1 MLEKFRKGKDDKDTT
16 TKATD
21 RQGYLSGSVPAWEK
35 VGMGVQRT
43 RGYTALMQRFHGWV
57 YAAAMINARGV
68 ASQPIKLYSMQP
80 RNGMKSIVN
89 TKKVSSQKAS
99 YLRGEQETKPSIFV
113 QRKMMTG
120 CDVVEVHEHPVLELL
135 DNPSPEMDGYTLTI
149 QRMLNLQLT
158 GNAYLHPIISETIGV
173 PLELWNMQSDL
184 VTVVP
189 DGNMDLVA
197 SYTYG
202 KQPNMVDFR
211 KDEVLHE
218 KQPNPSDP
226 FYGMGWVVAALDA
239 VDLLNSMDDYE
250 QNVLDNQARPDWAI
264 MVKEHLT
271 DTQYQRLMQQVE
283 RQLGGKNNRSRPFI
297 FEGGTDGKPMQFSP
311 QDLAFD
317 SGETRKIEVI
327 AAIAGV
333 PVTKLKANDPNLANA
348 REGNLGWLRDTI
360 IPYLTLDESFL
371 NRQLLPMFGMFADTL
386 FLAYDDPVSADR
398 SQQATI
404 DASDIA
410 AGIRTRNEVRAD
422 RGLEPISEGGD
433 ELFVPMGSVPIDVA
447 IEQARNP
454 QPMFG
459 QFSKEPKEV
468 KASPVPV
475 DGKCPDGWHYMAETN
490 TCMEGESHP
499 ATYSVEK
506 ASDCMSDKISILLD
520 EGYPQDQAVAIAHS
534 LCKKTKGVPKTVDSP
549 KAPESRDWD
558 AGEAIKRIKEWA
570 TNEDGEMNWEQ
581 YRKAFAW
588 YDGDNQEEQ
597 GSYKLPHHDIIDGK
611 LKVVLH
617 GVNSALAFLSRTD
630 MPESEK
636 PKARGQLDYHRE
648 QFGKEVEEKS
658 HDCTCCKKKHDST
671 KELWDESRS
680 LISQKRAP
688 IDSGNEEFLQTME
701 LFSSPMDGFRDELVK
716 LFRKEVERFL
726 DFAGGMG
733 EFVTSSEAEQ
743 KIREMTDKFV
753 DDVMLVSGQRE
764 LDRLGLDLQFNQFDE
779 IIANTLEEYKS
790 QLTNTLIFGTGKE
803 IDDKVKLGM
812 RHGASTDEIARDI
825 LSLVQEEPETGRI
838 PIEARAEMIARTE
851 VALINEIG
859 RLDAWNQSGVVAGKQ
874 WVVAAGACESCQAM
888 GIKNPQPI
896 GINDSFA
903 KVNDVIGKVR
913 VWSPTPLKGLQ
924 TPPLHPN
931 CRCTMIEILDDDDS
945 VEYLDDITEQ
955 TRKEEFEKARD
966 FVRQQVSSGKITSE
980 EGDRLIMDYKIRYGQ

>member
-1 MLEKFRKGKDDKDTT
+1 MLEKFRKGKDDKDKA

-21 RQGYLSGSVPAWEK
+21 RQAYLGASVPAWEK

-43 RGYTALMQRFHGWV
+43 RGYAALMQRFHGWV

-99 YLRGEQETKPSIFV
+99 YLRGEQEAKPSIFV

-135 DNPSPEMDGYTLTI
+135 DNPSPEMDGYTLTM

-189 DGNMDLVA
+189 DGNMDLVN

-202 KQPNMVDFR
+202 KQPNMVEFR

-226 FYGMGWVVAALDA
+226 FYGMGWVVAAIDA

-283 RQLGGKNNRSRPFI
+283 RQLGGKNNRSKPFI
-297 FEGGTDGKPMQFSP
+297 FEGGTDGKPMAWSP

-360 IPYLTLDESFL
+360 VPYLTLDESFL

-410 AGIRTRNEVRAD
+410 SGIRTRNEVRAD
-422 RGLEPISEGGD
+422 RGLEPISDGGD
-433 ELFVPMGSVPIDVA
+433 ELFVPMGSIPIDVA
-447 IEQARNP
+447 IENARNP

-459 QFSKEPKEV
+459 QFNSSSPDKEKSDDKSGELV
-468 KASPVPV
+468 SILEKLQKRVEELETTKAPTPV
-475 DGKCPDGWHYMAETN
+475 DGKCPDGWHYMAESN
-490 TCMEGESHP
+490 SCMEGESHP
-499 ATYSVEK
+499 SETYSK
-506 ASDCMSDKISILLD
+506 ANDCVSEKISILMA
-520 EGYPQDQAVAIAHS
+520 EGYERDQAVAIAYAE
-534 LCKKTKGVPKTVDSP
+534 CGEKKK
-549 KAPESRDWD
+549 
-558 AGEAIKRIKEWA
+558 
-570 TNEDGEMNWEQ
+570 
-581 YRKAFAW
+581 
-588 YDGDNQEEQ
+588 NQE
-597 GSYKLPHHDIIDGK
+597 
-611 LKVVLH
+611 
-617 GVNSALAFLSRTD
+617 
-630 MPESEK
+630 
-636 PKARGQLDYHRE
+636 
-648 QFGKEVEEKS
+648 EEKS
-658 HDCTCCKKKHDST
+658 HDCDCKKKHDST

-688 IDSGNEEFLQTME
+688 VDSGNEEFLETME
-701 LFSSPMDGFRDELVK
+701 IYSPPMDEFRDELVK
-716 LFRKEVERFL
+716 VFRKEIEQHL

-733 EFVTSSEAEQ
+733 EFITSAEAEQ
-743 KIREMTDKFV
+743 KIREITNQFV
-753 DDVMLVSGQRE
+753 DEVMLFSGQRE
-764 LDRLGLDLQFNQFDE
+764 LERLGLDLQFNQLDPV
-779 IIANTLEEYKS
+779 IANTLQNYKD
-790 QLTNTLIFGTGKE
+790 QLTDTLIFGTGKE
-803 IDDKVKLGM
+803 IADKVDLGM

-825 LSLVQEEPETGRI
+825 RSLLQEEPDTGRI

-888 GIKNPQPI
+888 GDKNDEPI
-896 GINDSFA
+896 PINASFA
-903 KVNDVIGKVR
+903 NRGERVGKVN
-913 VWSPTPLKGLQ
+913 VWTPTGGGLQ

-931 CRCTMIEILDDDDS
+931 CRCTMIEILDDED
-945 VEYLDDITEQ
+945 LK
-955 TRKEEFEKARD
+955 TRYE
-966 FVRQQVSSGKITSE
+966 
-980 EGDRLIMDYKIRYGQ
+980 L

>member
-1 MLEKFRKGKDDKDTT
+1 VDGDLKMLEKFRKGKNDKDTN

-21 RQGYLSGSVPAWEK
+21 RQAYLNASVPAWEK
-35 VGMGVQRT
+35 FSTGIQRN

-89 TKKVSSQKAS
+89 TKKVGSQKAS
-99 YLRGEQETKPSIFV
+99 YLRGEMESKPSIFV

-135 DNPSPEMDGYTLTI
+135 DNPSPEMDGYTLTM

-189 DGNMDLVA
+189 DGTMDLVK

-202 KQPNMVDFR
+202 RRPNMVDFR

-226 FYGMGWVVAALDA
+226 FYGFGWVAAAIDA
-239 VDLLNSMDDYE
+239 VDLLNSMDEYE

-360 IPYLTLDESFL
+360 VPYLTLDESFL

-410 AGIRTRNEVRAD
+410 AGIRTRNEVRAE

-447 IEQARNP
+447 IENARNP

-459 QFSKEPKEV
+459 TYSTAPKAEVEADEPVPEAVELTEAELEGQPQQVESSSALNGAQVTAALEIVNLVAQGQMPRASAIGQLMTFFNLTEEQAENIMGDVGRGFVPELTIETESK
-468 KASPVPV
+468 APVPV

-490 TCMEGESHP
+490 TCMEGASHP

-506 ASDCMSDKISILLD
+506 ASDCMSEKISILLD

-534 LCKKTKGVPKTVDSP
+534 LCNKTK
-549 KAPESRDWD
+549 
-558 AGEAIKRIKEWA
+558 
-570 TNEDGEMNWEQ
+570 
-581 YRKAFAW
+581 
-588 YDGDNQEEQ
+588 
-597 GSYKLPHHDIIDGK
+597 
-611 LKVVLH
+611 
-617 GVNSALAFLSRTD
+617 
-630 MPESEK
+630 
-636 PKARGQLDYHRE
+636 
-648 QFGKEVEEKS
+648 VEEKS
-658 HDCTCCKKKHDST
+658 HDCDCKKKHDST
-671 KELWDESRS
+671 KEMWDESRS

-688 IDSGNEEFLQTME
+688 IDSGNEEFLETME
-701 LFSSPMDGFRDELVK
+701 LFSSPMDGFRDDLVK
-716 LFRKEVERFL
+716 LFRKEIERFL
-726 DFAGGMG
+726 DMADGMG
-733 EFVTSSEAEQ
+733 EFMTSAEAEQ
-743 KIREMTDKFV
+743 KIRELTDKFV
-753 DDVMLVSGQRE
+753 DDVMLLSGQNE
-764 LDRLGLDLQFNQFDE
+764 LDRLGVDLQFNQLDP
-779 IIANTLEEYKS
+779 IIANTLQNYKD
-790 QLTNTLIFGTGKE
+790 QLTDTLIFGTGKE
-803 IDDKVKLGM
+803 IADKVDLGM

-825 LSLVQEEPETGRI
+825 RSLLEEEPDTGRI

-888 GIKNPQPI
+888 GKKNDKPI
-896 GINDSFA
+896 GINESFA
-903 KVNDVIGKVR
+903 NRGERIGKVN
-913 VWSPTPLKGLQ
+913 VWTPTGGGLQ

-931 CRCTMIEILDDDDS
+931 CRCTMVEILDDED
-945 VEYLDDITEQ
+945 LK
-955 TRKEEFEKARD
+955 TRYE
-966 FVRQQVSSGKITSE
+966 
-980 EGDRLIMDYKIRYGQ
+980 L

>member
-1 MLEKFRKGKDDKDTT
+1 MLDKFRKGKNDKDTN

-21 RQGYLSGSVPAWEK
+21 RQAYLGASVPAWEK
-35 VGMGVQRT
+35 FSAGVQRN

-89 TKKVSSQKAS
+89 TKKVTSQKAA

-120 CDVVEVHEHPVLELL
+120 CDVVQVHEHPVLELL
-135 DNPSPEMDGYTLTI
+135 DNPSPEMDGYTLTM

-189 DGNMDLVA
+189 DGNMDLVN

-226 FYGMGWVVAALDA
+226 FYGMGWVSAAIDA

-271 DTQYQRLMQQVE
+271 DNQYQRLMQQVE

-317 SGETRKIEVI
+317 SGEARKIEVI

-360 IPYLTLDESFL
+360 VPYLTLDESFL
-371 NRQLLPMFGMFADTL
+371 NRQLLPLFGMFADTL

-447 IEQARNP
+447 IENARNP

-459 QFSKEPKEV
+459 QFNSSSPDKEKSDDKSGELV
-468 KASPVPV
+468 SELEKLQKRV
-475 DGKCPDGWHYMAETN
+475 AELET
-490 TCMEGESHP
+490 T
-499 ATYSVEK
+499 K
-506 ASDCMSDKISILLD
+506 DQDCMSAKIPQLID
-520 EGYPQDQAVAIAHS
+520 EGYSQEQATAIAYS
-534 LCKKTKGVPKTVDSP
+534 YCYDNKTK
-549 KAPESRDWD
+549 
-558 AGEAIKRIKEWA
+558 
-570 TNEDGEMNWEQ
+570 
-581 YRKAFAW
+581 
-588 YDGDNQEEQ
+588 
-597 GSYKLPHHDIIDGK
+597 
-611 LKVVLH
+611 
-617 GVNSALAFLSRTD
+617 
-630 MPESEK
+630 
-636 PKARGQLDYHRE
+636 
-648 QFGKEVEEKS
+648 VEEKS
-658 HDCTCCKKKHDST
+658 HDCDCKKKHDSL

-688 IDSGNEEFLQTME
+688 IDIGNEEWRETME
-701 LFSSPMDGFRDELVK
+701 IYSPPMDDFRDELVK
-716 LFRKEVERFL
+716 VFRKEVERFL
-726 DFAGGMG
+726 DTAGGMG
-733 EFVTSSEAEQ
+733 EFITSAEAEQ

-753 DDVMLVSGQRE
+753 NEVMLLSGQNE
-764 LDRLGLDLQFNQFDE
+764 LDRLGVDLQFNQLDPV
-779 IIANTLEEYKS
+779 IANTLQNYKD
-790 QLTNTLIFGTGKE
+790 QLTDTLIFGTGKE
-803 IDDKVKLGM
+803 IAGKVEAGM

-825 LSLVQEEPETGRI
+825 LSLVQEEPDTGRI

-859 RLDAWNQSGVVAGKQ
+859 RLDAWNQSGVVTGKQ
-874 WVVAAGACESCQAM
+874 WVVAAGACESCQEM
-888 GIKNPQPI
+888 GRKNSQPI
-896 GINDSFA
+896 GINDTFA
-903 KVNDVIGKVR
+903 DWDERIGKVN
-913 VWSPTPLKGLQ
+913 VWTPTGGGLQ

-931 CRCTMIEILDDDDS
+931 CRCTMIEILDDEDMK
-945 VEYLDDITEQ
+945 
-955 TRKEEFEKARD
+955 TRYE
-966 FVRQQVSSGKITSE
+966 
-980 EGDRLIMDYKIRYGQ
+980 L

>member
-1 MLEKFRKGKDDKDTT
+1 MLEKFRKGKNDKDTT

-21 RQGYLSGSVPAWEK
+21 RQAYLSGSVPAWEK
-35 VGMGVQRT
+35 ASMSVQRT

-113 QRKMMTG
+113 QRKMMAG

-173 PLELWNMQSDL
+173 PIELWNMQSDL

-189 DGNMDLVA
+189 DGNMDLVN

-226 FYGMGWVVAALDA
+226 FYGMGWVAAAIDA

-271 DTQYQRLMQQVE
+271 DNQYQRLMQQVE

-297 FEGGTDGKPMQFSP
+297 FEEGTSGQPMQFSP

-317 SGETRKIEVI
+317 SGEARKIEVI

-433 ELFVPMGSVPIDVA
+433 ELFVPMGTVPIDVA
-447 IEQARNP
+447 IENARNP

-459 QFSKEPKEV
+459 QFNTAPKAEVEENEPIEEVPKDEAVELTEAELEGQPQQVEPSLALNGAQVTAALEIVNLVAQGQMPRASAIGQLMTFFNLTEDQAENIMGDVGRGFVPELIIETESKAPT
-468 KASPVPV
+468 PV
-475 DGKCPDGWHYMAETN
+475 DGKCPDGWHYMPESN
-490 TCMEGESHP
+490 SCMEGESHP
-499 ATYSVEK
+499 SETYSK
-506 ASDCMSDKISILLD
+506 A
-520 EGYPQDQAVAIAHS
+520 
-534 LCKKTKGVPKTVDSP
+534 
-549 KAPESRDWD
+549 
-558 AGEAIKRIKEWA
+558 
-570 TNEDGEMNWEQ
+570 
-581 YRKAFAW
+581 
-588 YDGDNQEEQ
+588 NQE
-597 GSYKLPHHDIIDGK
+597 
-611 LKVVLH
+611 
-617 GVNSALAFLSRTD
+617 
-630 MPESEK
+630 
-636 PKARGQLDYHRE
+636 
-648 QFGKEVEEKS
+648 EEKS
-658 HDCTCCKKKHDST
+658 HDCDCKKKHNST
-671 KELWDESRS
+671 KEMWDESRS

-688 IDSGNEEFLQTME
+688 VDKDNDEWRETME
-701 LFSSPMDGFRDELVK
+701 LFSSPMDEFRDELVK
-716 LFRKEVERFL
+716 VFRKEVEQHL
-726 DFAGGMG
+726 ALAGGMG
-733 EFVTSSEAEQ
+733 EFTTSAEAEQ
-743 KIREMTDKFV
+743 KIREITNQFV
-753 DDVMLVSGQRE
+753 DEVILFSGQRE
-764 LDRLGLDLQFNQFDE
+764 LERLGLDLQFNQLDPV
-779 IIANTLEEYKS
+779 IANTLQNYKD
-790 QLTNTLIFGTGKE
+790 QLTDTLIFGTGKE
-803 IDDKVKLGM
+803 IAGKVDAGM
-812 RHGASTDEIARDI
+812 RRGASTDEIADDI
-825 LSLVQEEPETGRI
+825 RSLLEEEPETGRI

-888 GIKNPQPI
+888 GRKNDKPI
-896 GINDSFA
+896 PINAAFA
-903 KVNDVIGKVR
+903 SRGERVGKVN
-913 VWSPTPLKGLQ
+913 VWTPTGGGLQ

-931 CRCTMIEILDDDDS
+931 CRCTMIEILDDELS

-955 TRKEEFEKARD
+955 TRKQEFEKARD
-966 FVRQQVSSGKITSE
+966 FVRQRIALGKITAE
-980 EGDRLIMDYKIRYGQ
+980 DGEDLIKDLKVRYGL

>member
-1 MLEKFRKGKDDKDTT
+1 MKGKNEKNAT

-21 RQGYLSGSVPAWEK
+21 REAYMGASVPAWEK
-35 VGMGVQRT
+35 FSMGVQRT

-89 TKKVSSQKAS
+89 TKKVSSQKAA
-99 YLRGEQETKPSIFV
+99 YLRGEMEAKPSIFV
-113 QRKMMTG
+113 QRKMMAG

-158 GNAYLHPIISETIGV
+158 GNAFLHPIVSETIGV
-173 PLELWNMQSDL
+173 PIELWNMQSDM
-184 VTVVP
+184 VTIVP
-189 DGNMDLVA
+189 DGKMDLVE
-197 SYTYG
+197 SYVYG
-202 KQPNMVDFR
+202 KQPNAVDLR

-218 KQPNPSDP
+218 KQPNPSNP

-239 VDLLNSMDDYE
+239 VDLLNSMDKYE

-271 DTQYQRLMQQVE
+271 DGQYQRLMQQVE

-297 FEGGTDGKPMQFSP
+297 FEGGTDGKPMSFSP

-317 SGETRKIEVI
+317 SGEKRKIEVI

-360 IPYLTLDESFL
+360 VPYLTLDESFL

-404 DASDIA
+404 DASDIN
-410 AGIRTRNEVRAD
+410 AGIRTRNEVRAE

-433 ELFVPMGSVPIDVA
+433 ELFVPAGSVPIDIA

-459 QFSKEPKEV
+459 QFSKESPDKE
-468 KASPVPV
+468 KS
-475 DGKCPDGWHYMAETN
+475 DDKNTELIAELQQLQKR
-490 TCMEGESHP
+490 
-499 ATYSVEK
+499 VEELETTK
-506 ASDCMSDKISILLD
+506 VSKGQDCMDAKIPKLIE
-520 EGYPQDQAVAIAHS
+520 EGYSQEQAAAIAYS
-534 LCKKTKGVPKTVDSP
+534 YCYDNKTK
-549 KAPESRDWD
+549 
-558 AGEAIKRIKEWA
+558 
-570 TNEDGEMNWEQ
+570 
-581 YRKAFAW
+581 
-588 YDGDNQEEQ
+588 
-597 GSYKLPHHDIIDGK
+597 
-611 LKVVLH
+611 
-617 GVNSALAFLSRTD
+617 
-630 MPESEK
+630 
-636 PKARGQLDYHRE
+636 
-648 QFGKEVEEKS
+648 VEEKS
-658 HDCTCCKKKHDST
+658 NDCDCKKKHDST
-671 KELWDESRS
+671 KEMWDESRS

-688 IDSGNEEFLQTME
+688 IDSGNNEWETTLE
-701 LFSSPMDGFRDELVK
+701 LFSSPMGDFRDDLVR
-716 LFRKEVERFL
+716 LFGKEIERHL
-726 DFAGGMG
+726 NMAGGMG
-733 EFVTSSEAEQ
+733 EFITSVDAEQ
-743 KIREMTDKFV
+743 KIREATNQFV
-753 DDVMLVSGQRE
+753 DDVMLTSGQRE
-764 LDRLGLDLQFNQFDE
+764 LDRLGVDLQFNRLDP
-779 IIANTLEEYKS
+779 IIASTLEKYKS
-790 QLTNTLIFGTGKE
+790 QLVETLIFGTGKE
-803 IDDKVKLGM
+803 IADKVALGM
-812 RHGASTDEIARDI
+812 RHGASTDEIADDI
-825 LSLVQEEPETGRI
+825 RSLLEAEPETGRI

-874 WVVAAGACESCQAM
+874 WVVAAGACESCSAM
-888 GIKNPQPI
+888 GRLQPNPIPINEAFAGAGTPHAKVGDVIPWSPI
-896 GINDSFA
+896 GGVGGA
-903 KVNDVIGKVR
+903 
-913 VWSPTPLKGLQ
+913 LQ

-931 CRCTMIEILDDDDS
+931 CRCTM
-945 VEYLDDITEQ
+945 VEVLNDEDLK
-955 TRKEEFEKARD
+955 TRYE
-966 FVRQQVSSGKITSE
+966 
-980 EGDRLIMDYKIRYGQ
+980 L

>member
-1 MLEKFRKGKDDKDTT
+1 VDGDLKMLEKFRKGKDDKDKA

-21 RQGYLSGSVPAWEK
+21 RQAYLGASVPAWEK

-43 RGYTALMQRFHGWV
+43 RGYAALMQRFHGWV

-99 YLRGEQETKPSIFV
+99 YLRGEQEAKPSIFV

-135 DNPSPEMDGYTLTI
+135 DNPSPEMDGYTLTM

-189 DGNMDLVA
+189 DGNMDLVN

-202 KQPNMVDFR
+202 KQPNMVEFR

-226 FYGMGWVVAALDA
+226 FYGMGWVVAAIDA

-283 RQLGGKNNRSRPFI
+283 RQLGGKNNRSKPFI
-297 FEGGTDGKPMQFSP
+297 FEGGTDGKPMAWSP

-360 IPYLTLDESFL
+360 VPYLTLDESFL

-410 AGIRTRNEVRAD
+410 SGIRTRNEVRAD
-422 RGLEPISEGGD
+422 RGLEPISDGGD
-433 ELFVPMGSVPIDVA
+433 ELFVPMGSIPIDVA
-447 IEQARNP
+447 IENARNP

-459 QFSKEPKEV
+459 QFNSSSPDKEKSDDKSGELV
-468 KASPVPV
+468 SILEKLQKRVEELETTKAPTPV
-475 DGKCPDGWHYMAETN
+475 DGKCPDGWHYMAESN
-490 TCMEGESHP
+490 SCMEGESHP
-499 ATYSVEK
+499 SETYSK
-506 ASDCMSDKISILLD
+506 ANDCVSEKISILMA
-520 EGYPQDQAVAIAHS
+520 EGYERDQAVAIAYAE
-534 LCKKTKGVPKTVDSP
+534 CGEKKK
-549 KAPESRDWD
+549 
-558 AGEAIKRIKEWA
+558 
-570 TNEDGEMNWEQ
+570 
-581 YRKAFAW
+581 
-588 YDGDNQEEQ
+588 NQE
-597 GSYKLPHHDIIDGK
+597 
-611 LKVVLH
+611 
-617 GVNSALAFLSRTD
+617 
-630 MPESEK
+630 
-636 PKARGQLDYHRE
+636 
-648 QFGKEVEEKS
+648 EEKS
-658 HDCTCCKKKHDST
+658 HDCDCKKKHDST

-688 IDSGNEEFLQTME
+688 VDSGNEEFLETME
-701 LFSSPMDGFRDELVK
+701 IYSPPMDEFRDELVK
-716 LFRKEVERFL
+716 VFRKEIEQHL

-733 EFVTSSEAEQ
+733 EFITSAEAEQ
-743 KIREMTDKFV
+743 KIREITNQFV
-753 DDVMLVSGQRE
+753 DEVMLFSGQRE
-764 LDRLGLDLQFNQFDE
+764 LERLGLDLQFNQLDPV
-779 IIANTLEEYKS
+779 IANTLQNYKD
-790 QLTNTLIFGTGKE
+790 QLTDTLIFGTGKE
-803 IDDKVKLGM
+803 IADKVDLGM

-825 LSLVQEEPETGRI
+825 RSLLQEEPDTGRI

-888 GIKNPQPI
+888 GDKNDEPI
-896 GINDSFA
+896 PINASFA
-903 KVNDVIGKVR
+903 NRGERVGKVN
-913 VWSPTPLKGLQ
+913 VWTPTGGGLQ

-931 CRCTMIEILDDDDS
+931 CRCTMIEILDDED
-945 VEYLDDITEQ
+945 LK
-955 TRKEEFEKARD
+955 TRYE
-966 FVRQQVSSGKITSE
+966 
-980 EGDRLIMDYKIRYGQ
+980 L

>member
-1 MLEKFRKGKDDKDTT
+1 MLEKFRKGKNDKDTN

-21 RQGYLSGSVPAWEK
+21 RQAYLRGSVPAWEK
-35 VGMGVQRT
+35 ASMSVQRT

-99 YLRGEQETKPSIFV
+99 YLRGEMETKPSIFV
-113 QRKMMTG
+113 QRKMMNG

-189 DGNMDLVA
+189 DGDMDLVD

-202 KQPNMVDFR
+202 KQPNVVDFR
-211 KDEVLHE
+211 KDEVLHV

-226 FYGMGWVVAALDA
+226 FYGMGWVSAAIDA
-239 VDLLNSMDDYE
+239 VDLLNSMDEYE

-360 IPYLTLDESFL
+360 VPYLTLDESFL

-410 AGIRTRNEVRAD
+410 SGIRTRNEVRAD
-422 RGLEPISEGGD
+422 RGLEPVSVGGD
-433 ELFVPMGSVPIDVA
+433 ELFVPMGTIPIDVA
-447 IEQARNP
+447 IENARNP

-468 KASPVPV
+468 KANPVPV
-475 DGKCPDGWHYMAETN
+475 DGKCPDGWHYMTDTN
-490 TCMEGESHP
+490 TCMEGDSHP
-499 ATYSVEK
+499 SETYSVEK
-506 ASDCMSDKISILLD
+506 ASDCMSEKISILLD

-534 LCKKTKGVPKTVDSP
+534 LCNKTKD
-549 KAPESRDWD
+549 
-558 AGEAIKRIKEWA
+558 
-570 TNEDGEMNWEQ
+570 
-581 YRKAFAW
+581 
-588 YDGDNQEEQ
+588 
-597 GSYKLPHHDIIDGK
+597 
-611 LKVVLH
+611 
-617 GVNSALAFLSRTD
+617 
-630 MPESEK
+630 
-636 PKARGQLDYHRE
+636 
-648 QFGKEVEEKS
+648 EEKS
-658 HDCTCCKKKHDST
+658 HECDCKKKHDST
-671 KELWDESRS
+671 KELWNESRS

-688 IDSGNEEFLQTME
+688 IDSGNEEFLETME
-701 LFSSPMDGFRDELVK
+701 VFSSPMDGFRDDLVS
-716 LFRKEVERFL
+716 LFRKEIERFL

-743 KIREMTDKFV
+743 KIQEITDKFV
-753 DDVMLVSGQRE
+753 NEVMLLSGQNE
-764 LDRLGLDLQFNQFDE
+764 LDRLGVDLQ
-779 IIANTLEEYKS
+779 
-790 QLTNTLIFGTGKE
+790 
-803 IDDKVKLGM
+803 
-812 RHGASTDEIARDI
+812 
-825 LSLVQEEPETGRI
+825 
-838 PIEARAEMIARTE
+838 
-851 VALINEIG
+851 LINSTH
-859 RLDAWNQSGVVAGKQ
+859 L
-874 WVVAAGACESCQAM
+874 
-888 GIKNPQPI
+888 
-896 GINDSFA
+896 
-903 KVNDVIGKVR
+903 
-913 VWSPTPLKGLQ
+913 LQ
-924 TPPLHPN
+924 TRLKN
-931 CRCTMIEILDDDDS
+931 
-945 VEYLDDITEQ
+945 
-955 TRKEEFEKARD
+955 TR
-966 FVRQQVSSGKITSE
+966 VN
-980 EGDRLIMDYKIRYGQ
+980 